1 VKSFEGKYSYCRST
15 KYFALPL
22 LLPCLLTVVNFLA
35 LFLIFFP
42 TLLIAQPEA
51 VDHDKYPFI
60 NYDQNKIYAP
70 DTSLL
75 APFFG
80 KVRRMLLNGDK
91 QVNIVHIGDSHIQA
105 DIFTGKLRQEL
116 QDFIPGGNGGRGFVF
131 PYSMAHTNNPVNYK
145 VSYTGKWFG
154 CRNVQY
160 DRDCPLGLAGISVS
174 TPDSFTNFTI
184 TPTGIVS
191 NYYDYTHI
199 KLFYSAPAGM
209 YRIQLMNT
217 DSHNIATVS
226 NKDGIIEWQLKEPIT
241 EVEISISRLKD
252 TLTDFT
258 ITGMELGTDDPG
270 LIYNSVG
277 INGAE
282 LLSWLRC
289 QYLEKDLKAIN
300 PDLII
305 ISLGTN
311 DAYGKTFNTDTFRNR
326 YFTLLR
332 RIRTALPGVPII
344 LTSPGDNYRK
354 VHKHSFD
361 NENNTAARKAIFQ
374 IAKKDGDAVWD
385 FFTVMGGLKSM
396 QTWYSNG
403 LTAKDKVHMDAQGYY
418 LQADLMFEAL
428 IASFDDYLGTHKR

>member
-1 VKSFEGKYSYCRST
+1 MRPLRLASAL
-15 KYFALPL
+15 FAVNLL
-22 LLPCLLTVVNFLA
+22 LLPTLCLS
-35 LFLIFFP
+35 
-42 TLLIAQPEA
+42 QPET
-51 VDHDKYPFI
+51 VDRDKYTFV
-60 NYDQNKIYAP
+60 NYDKNKIYAP
-70 DTSLL
+70 DSTLL

-105 DIFTGKLRQEL
+105 DIFTGKLRQDL
-116 QDFIPGGNGGRGFVF
+116 QEFIPGGNGGRGFVF

-145 VSYTGKWFG
+145 ISYTGKWFG

-160 DRDCPLGLAGISVS
+160 DRDCALGLAGISVS
-174 TPDSFTNFTI
+174 TPDSFTSFTT
-184 TPTGIVS
+184 TPTGVVS

-209 YRIQLMNT
+209 YRIRIMNT
-217 DSHNIATVS
+217 DSQNIASFS
-226 NKDGIIEWQLKEPIT
+226 NKDGIMEWELKEPIT
-241 EVEISISRLKD
+241 EVEIGVSRLKD

-258 ITGMELGTDDPG
+258 ITGMVLGTDDPG

-289 QYLEKDLKAIN
+289 QYLEKDLKAVN

-311 DAYGKTFNTDTFRNR
+311 DAYGKYFNTDTFVNR
-326 YFTLLR
+326 YMTLLH
-332 RIRTALPGVPII
+332 RIHTALPGVPVI
-344 LTSPGDNYRK
+344 LTTPGDNYRK
-354 VHKHSFD
+354 VHKHSID
-361 NENNTAARKAIFQ
+361 NENNTVARETIFR
-374 IAKKDGDAVWD
+374 IAKQDRDAVWD
-385 FFTVMGGLKSM
+385 FFAVMGGLKSM
-396 QTWYSNG
+396 QTWYGHG
-403 LTAKDKVHMDAQGYY
+403 LTAKDKVHMSAQGYY

-428 IASFDDYLGTHKR
+428 IASFDEYLAGHKR